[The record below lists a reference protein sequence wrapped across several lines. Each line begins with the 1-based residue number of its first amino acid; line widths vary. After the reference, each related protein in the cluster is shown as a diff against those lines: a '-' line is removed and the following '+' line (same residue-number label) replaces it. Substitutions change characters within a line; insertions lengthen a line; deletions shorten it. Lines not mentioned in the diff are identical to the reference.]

1 MRSRNF
7 KQQLS
12 IEVPLFIKDLD
23 LLHSPDHANV
33 SPYENGP
40 ALIIPGLFLGCQAVA
55 LNSTLLSKLSIRN
68 VINVAKEVQCPLSP
82 TVDEFT
88 LSPIVQLQTPPTSES
103 SFNLSPVFNR
113 YKFDWTHSQDIL
125 PVIDDIIT
133 LMHEMLISKQP
144 ILIHCHQGV
153 SRSAALVI
161 GYLMKIY
168 KMTCHDAYNLVKDRA
183 PSISPNVSLI
193 AQLVEC
199 EKKWIG

>member
-1 MRSRNF
+1 
-7 KQQLS
+7 
-12 IEVPLFIKDLD
+12 
-23 LLHSPDHANV
+23 
-33 SPYENGP
+33 
-40 ALIIPGLFLGCQAVA
+40 
-55 LNSTLLSKLSIRN
+55 
-68 VINVAKEVQCPLSP
+68 
-82 TVDEFT
+82 
-88 LSPIVQLQTPPTSES
+88 
-103 SFNLSPVFNR
+103 
-113 YKFDWTHSQDIL
+113 
-125 PVIDDIIT
+125 
-133 LMHEMLISKQP
+133 MHEMLISKQP